1 MHLTPKNRITIDPGW
16 TLRNPTAVSAHPNKD
31 VLLDE
36 LEGNQLSAQ
45 PEIPAITLFWST
57 VSKALRSSNMSTE
70 HQFPASDAIKRSL

>member
-36 LEGNQLSAQ
+36 LEGNQLSDPSQRSQ
-45 PEIPAITLFWST
+45 P
-57 VSKALRSSNMSTE
+57 
-70 HQFPASDAIKRSL
+70 